1 MLCNQ
6 VCHPVT
12 LLSPSHAARVDAMR
26 TIALLAVLL
35 ACGGVGARFVIEE
48 GGLKVVLPPE
58 AKSQYPKGFDVALA
72 NFGAPRYGG
81 TLRGRLVYVDPD
93 YYSDKHT
100 CSPPCVFACQDFGA
114 ATPPLDL
121 RGDSQETYIM
131 LVDRGPNAPATPCKF
146 AEKVWNAQS
155 AGARGAIVVNFEDK
169 LTTMEAPDDDDEA
182 SVKFLTNITIPATF
196 VTKSTGGALKALLQG
211 GAAVYVSMDWTDI
224 LPKKQQVFWEFWTNS
239 NDQCGPIC
247 DVQKQFIKQFV
258 PVAKEFDSHNWTVF
272 TPHYIVWICPPL
284 YRTSDECRSQCI
296 RKGRYCS
303 PDPDGNLTAGYSGS
317 DVVQENLRQL
327 CVFKLSS
334 EAGRAYL
341 WWDYVTLFG
350 EQCDMES
357 GQYGEECALKVF
369 DQVNK
374 DGWSSRSALQGCIG
388 QQDADADQPI
398 MDAQLAAQ
406 KGDDKTGE
414 GEVFILPTIRINSVQ
429 YRGKMAT
436 AEVLRAI
443 CAGFAAGNTPE
454 TCSKA
459 VDDPC
464 MQGGKGYQEC
474 SARTDGKTQC
484 IATFAGY
491 NCTCGHGFI
500 SHMEADGSE
509 TCLDIN
515 ECLSISQLDPNCTC
529 PRCAC
534 NNTRGG
540 YQCIT
545 GIPDECGADYGGCW
559 HVELKVG
566 GKPQAFSACKDN
578 LAAYQDALAHGQPVD
593 GVPLHTCTCPPCFT
607 AVEKGGAVSCT
618 PKCDLRYCDLD
629 VGLCHAEP
637 GSGGGGLGAGA
648 VAVIVIAVVA
658 ILGGA
663 GYLAYQYRIRSI
675 MQQEVRAILAQYMHL
690 PETDTDADLGAAL
703 GGTRLK
709 PLDGV

>member
-1 MLCNQ
+1 
-6 VCHPVT
+6 
-12 LLSPSHAARVDAMR
+12 MR

-131 LVDRGPNAPATPCKF
+131 L
-146 AEKVWNAQS
+146 VWNAQS

-474 SARTDGKTQC
+474 SARTDGKTQ
-484 IATFAGY
+484 ASSALLLP
-491 NCTCGHGFI
+491 
-500 SHMEADGSE
+500 AARQ
-509 TCLDIN
+509 
-515 ECLSISQLDPNCTC
+515 QL
-529 PRCAC
+529 RSAA
-534 NNTRGG
+534 
-540 YQCIT
+540 CIT